1 MGTSTAGGAPRDD
14 LTRHNQVTP
23 RGKLALGG
31 SWWSEGPPSVIVW
44 PCRLDV
50 STYAAR
56 GRDVAPPRV
65 ACPHCGGPTGPWSG
79 YLRHLR
85 DAELHRIFIP
95 RVRCRRCRRTA
106 ALLPWF
112 VTPYRWDSV
121 DVIGQALDL
130 TVSGL
135 GVRRIAAALGRPET
149 TVREWCRRFGA
160 VADALAR
167 VLLAAAVRV
176 GWSGFGL
183 PTAPRPRAA
192 AAADALGVAWARRHG
207 PVRPWRLAALVTGG
221 AWLAPNTTSPL
232 APPSASSLM
241 AGTPRSTPG
250 GDRCHRTRQ
259 KHSPSGAT
267 T

>member
-1 MGTSTAGGAPRDD
+1 M
-14 LTRHNQVTP
+14 
-23 RGKLALGG
+23 LALGG

-44 PCRLDV
+44 LCRLDV

-56 GRDVAPPRV
+56 GRDVGPPRP

-85 DAELHRIFIP
+85 DEALHRIFVP
-95 RVRCRRCRRTA
+95 RVRCRRCGRTA

-121 DVIGQALDL
+121 DVIGQALEL
-130 TVSGL
+130 SVSGL
-135 GVRRIAAALGRPET
+135 GVRRIAVALGRPET
-149 TVREWCRRFGA
+149 TVREWCRRFRA
-160 VADALAR
+160 VATDLAAA
-167 VLLAAAVRV
+167 LLAAAVRI
-176 GWSGFGL
+176 GWTGFDL
-183 PTAPRPRAA
+183 PTAARPRAA
-192 AAADALGVAWARRHG
+192 AAVAVLGAAWGRRHG
-207 PVRPWRLAALVTGG
+207 RVPPWRLASLVTGG

-232 APPSASSLM
+232 AATRASSLM

-250 GDRCHRTRQ
+250 GDRWSAILP
-259 KHSPSGAT
+259 KPSPCGGT

>member
-1 MGTSTAGGAPRDD
+1 M
-14 LTRHNQVTP
+14 
-23 RGKLALGG
+23 
-31 SWWSEGPPSVIVW
+31 IVW

-95 RVRCRRCRRTA
+95 RVRCRRCGRTA

-112 VTPYRWDSV
+112 VTPYRWDTV
-121 DVIGQALDL
+121 DVIGQALER
-130 TVSGL
+130 SAAGE
-135 GVRRIAAALGRPET
+135 GVRRIAVALGRPET
-149 TVREWCRRFGA
+149 TVREWCRRFGR
-160 VADALAR
+160 VATDLAAA
-167 VLLAAAVRV
+167 LLAAAVRI
-176 GWSGFGL
+176 GWTGFDL
-183 PTAPRPRAA
+183 PTAPRPRAT
-192 AAADALGVAWARRHG
+192 AAADALGTAWARRHG
-207 PVRPWRLAALVTGG
+207 PVRPWRLVVLVTGG